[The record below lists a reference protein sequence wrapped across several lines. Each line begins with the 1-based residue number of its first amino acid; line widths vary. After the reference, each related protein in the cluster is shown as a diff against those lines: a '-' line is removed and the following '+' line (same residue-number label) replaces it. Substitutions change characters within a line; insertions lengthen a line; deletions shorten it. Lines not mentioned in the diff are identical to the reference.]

1 MRLGSDQGA
10 SVELEVLGYEFPR
23 AKNERGDDWTANW
36 LDVLGRVRLADGR
49 TWDFTHPC
57 LTTFEAA
64 QLGWWLQSSF
74 RDDESVLSRADTD
87 RRAPRLFFTEPL
99 LAFEAGPTSKS
110 DFVISV
116 ILDHEALPPW
126 EPWEERIGEEDFVV
140 TMAVTRHDLDRAV
153 VQWAQ
158 ACARFPE
165 R

>member
-23 AKNERGDDWTANW
+23 ADKHTDDWTANW
-36 LDVLGRVRLADGR
+36 LDILGRIRLADGR

-64 QLGWWLQSSF
+64 QLGSWMHSIS
-74 RDDESVLSRADTD
+74 RDDESVLSRVDSD
-87 RRAPRLFFTEPL
+87 RKAPRLFFTEPL
-99 LAFEAGPTSKS
+99 LAFEAEPTSNS
-110 DFVISV
+110 AFDISV
-116 ILDHEALPPW
+116 ILDLEALPPW
-126 EPWEERIGEEDFVV
+126 EPWEERIGEEEFVV
-140 TMAVTRHDLDRAV
+140 TVAVPRQDLDRAV

-158 ACARFPE
+158 DCARFPE